1 MLKVVKVAVHLL
13 LDILDG
19 DNDDH
24 IVVIAA
30 AVGESLPAGSVGRPA
45 YALRRALAAAA
56 VWQS

>member
-24 IVVIAA
+24 DHYHDVDVVD
-30 AVGESLPAGSVGRPA
+30 
-45 YALRRALAAAA
+45 
-56 VWQS
+56 W